1 MNYDY
6 LYTAT
11 AGTCKLQN
19 NWLGKVGSVDITWA
33 GTKTADI
40 VAAITL
46 QPQAVA
52 VAAGTNYFQSYASGI
67 LTDAS

>member
-46 QPQAVA
+46 
-52 VAAGTNYFQSYASGI
+52 
-67 LTDAS
+67 